1 MSNKTALTILVV
13 DDEANL
19 RELLYE
25 VLSDGGHQ
33 VATAASAEEA
43 LALFDQHQHPLIIT
57 DIRMPGM
64 NGMDLLKQ
72 IKQKNA
78 DTQVIMMADQ
88 TSLHSTVAALRAG
101 AADYLIKPFD
111 QIEVVHYVIN
121 RTIEK
126 ILLLRDNKQLM
137 TRLNKRNSDLDRINH
152 IIQELALKD
161 GLTGLY
167 NHRYF
172 HEALA
177 AEHARATRYQR
188 EYSLLLIDIDRFK
201 TYNDTHGHPQGD
213 ELLKTLAEIMGKRLR
228 QSDSAARYGGEEFA
242 LILPETNRKQAVAMG
257 HQLREFVAEYPF
269 SGRECQPHG
278 KITVSIGLATFPHDG
293 EEPRILIDKA
303 DQSLHRAKRGGRN
316 TVLHPDSEG

>member
-33 VATAASAEEA
+33 VTAVASAEEA
-43 LALFDQHQHPLIIT
+43 LMLFDHQAYPLVIAN
-57 DIRMPGM
+57 IRMPGM
-64 NGMDLLKQ
+64 SGMDLLKQ
-72 IKQKNA
+72 VKQKNA
-78 DTQVIMMADQ
+78 DTQVIMMTGQ

-111 QIEVVHYVIN
+111 QIEVVNYVIN

-126 ILLLRDNKQLM
+126 ILLLRDNKLLM

-172 HEALA
+172 HEAIA
-177 AEHARATRYQR
+177 VEHARASRYQR
-188 EYSLLLIDIDRFK
+188 EYSLLFVDIDRFK
-201 TYNDTHGHPQGD
+201 NYNDTHGHPQGD
-213 ELLKTLAEIMGKRLR
+213 ELLKTLAEIIAKRLR
-228 QSDSAARYGGEEFA
+228 QSDIAARYGGEEFA
-242 LILPETNRKQAVAMG
+242 LILPETDRESALAAA
-257 HQLREFVAEYPF
+257 HHLREFVAAYPF
-269 SGRECQPHG
+269 PGRECQADG
-278 KITVSIGLATFPHDG
+278 KITVSLGLATFPHNGD
-293 EEPRILIDKA
+293 EPRILIDKA
-303 DQSLHRAKRGGRN
+303 DQALHGAKKNGRN
-316 TVLHPDSEG
+316 AALHSCNQG